1 LVLPRIQPDPPGNAL
16 NETDSYREFAPPAQ
30 LRDSIACLWMRRGD
44 GTAVH
49 IVPDACSDLVW
60 RQGKPAIVAGP
71 DTGPVFAETAPGEVI
86 IGARFLPG
94 AGGPALGLPLD
105 ELRDQRVGLAD
116 LGLDPAE
123 DLEAGLDPADA
134 IRALARLAAKLAAAG
149 PPDLAVQAAAARL
162 ADPRQRLERLAAD
175 LGYSE
180 RQLRRRFH
188 ASVGYGPKTLQRVL
202 RLRRFLRGDRRSLAR
217 AAHEAGFADQAHLAR
232 ECLRLTGLPPGRLT
246 V

>member
-1 LVLPRIQPDPPGNAL
+1 L
-16 NETDSYREFAPPAQ
+16 NVTDTYRELAPPAQ

-49 IVPDACSDLVW
+49 IVPDACSDIVW
-60 RQGKPAIVAGP
+60 RPGAPATVAGP
-71 DTGPVFAETAPGEVI
+71 DTGPVFAETAPGQVI
-86 IGARFLPG
+86 VGARFLPG

-105 ELRDQRVGLAD
+105 ELRDQRVRLSE

-123 DLEAGLDPADA
+123 DLHAELDPADA
-134 IRALARLAAKLAAAG
+134 IRAITALAARLAAAG

-162 ADPRQRLERLAAD
+162 VDPRQRVERLAAEI
-175 LGYSE
+175 GFSE

-188 ASVGYGPKTLQRVL
+188 ASVGYGPKTLQRIL
-202 RLRRFLRGDRRSLAR
+202 RLRRFLRGDRRGLAR
-217 AAHEAGFADQAHLAR
+217 AAYEAGFSDQAHLAR